1 MAARTNDMKPVSL
14 AEEKAAAKEEQK
26 RPTRA
31 ISHHNFLRWQHAHQ
45 IKEQIKPLEAEL
57 KVIQAHIYSEMDNKG
72 VDVLTRKGVEVVSRD
87 EVTGA
92 DQFDMPRFKLE
103 HPMLYRKYYL
113 GKKAN
118 YKRINWKT
126 FIRFS

>member
-1 MAARTNDMKPVSL
+1 MVANTKNVTL
-14 AEEKAAAKEEQK
+14 AEEKAAAKAEEK

-31 ISHHNFLRWQHAHQ
+31 ISHHNFQRWQRAHQ
-45 IKEQIKPLEAEL
+45 IKEQIKPLESEL
-57 KVIQAHIYSEMDNKG
+57 KVIQGHIYSEMDNKG

-92 DQFDMPRFKLE
+92 DQFDMDRFKKD
-103 HPMLYRKYYL
+103 HPNLYRKYYL
-113 GKKAN
+113 GKKPN

-126 FIRFS
+126 LIRFN